1 MPRVKK
7 KKKTYSVQIEATI
20 TVNAS
25 YEIEAYTL
33 DEALGDAEDAF
44 ENEFD
49 LYLKEPSDC
58 GFDIQDINSEAIE
71 EEE

>member
-1 MPRVKK
+1 MPRTKK
-7 KKKTYSVQIEATI
+7 KKKTYTIEIEATI
-20 TVNAS
+20 TVTAC

-33 DEALGDAEDAF
+33 DEARGDAEDKF

-49 LYLKEPSDC
+49 VWLKEPSDC
-58 GFDIQDINSEAIE
+58 GFDIQDINSEATE

>member
-7 KKKTYSVQIEATI
+7 KKKTFTIAVEATVTI
-20 TVNAS
+20 NAS

-33 DEALGDAEDAF
+33 DEAQGEAEDAF

-49 LYLKEPSDC
+49 VWLKEPSDC
-58 GFDIQDINSEAIE
+58 GFDIQDINSEATE